1 MTATETQ
8 PAQPIGRDNSIPVPP
23 ADKNLSF
30 VLRAVDDIVFEQ
42 RPVVPPAST
51 QVQVNVRQVSTI
63 YGIIRNPELKV
74 FALSDRNMRIRLSL
88 LETRFHR

>member
-74 FALSDRNMRIRLSL
+74 FVLSDGNMRIRLSL